1 MELKGK
7 IWSRARLSRDARF
20 DGRFFIAVRTSRVY
34 CRPICPAP
42 TCHEENVR
50 YYSTAA
56 AAAEAGYRP
65 CLRCRPECAPGTAAW
80 QGTSNSVSRALR
92 LISES
97 GLEHGGVERLAE
109 KLGLGSRHLRRLFLR
124 HLGATPLAVE
134 QTRRLHFAKKLID
147 ETRLPMGEIALA
159 AGYGSVR
166 RFNAELRKTYKRTPR
181 EIRAL
186 SRIASRHT
194 DNEYVFRLPFRP
206 PLDWPGMLAFLAPRA
221 TPGVEF
227 VDHAAS
233 CYRRTIH
240 MEGHNGICEVSLHPG
255 GNALK
260 VSIHFPETRLLFA
273 IVERMRS
280 MFDLDADW
288 REITACLKTDPLL
301 RPLLLQS
308 PGLRPPGCWNGF
320 ELAVRA
326 ILGQQV
332 TVKGATTLTGRLVEK
347 FGKALHAASPG
358 RLTSRS
364 AAGDTPGLTHI
375 FPVPEAIA
383 EADVASIGLP
393 AARAESIR
401 AIARAVAANRISF
414 TGVVDAV
421 EFRRQLCELP
431 GIGPWTAE
439 YVAMRALRDPDA
451 FPSSDLGLLK
461 AAAIESPRELEARAE
476 PWRPWRAYAAMCLW
490 NGLGNGLGNS
500 LGSSLDQG
508 LKNKP
513 VLMKTAGKREQ
524 KTPLEQPGRV
534 ASA

>member
-1 MELKGK
+1 MPSTGEHTQQR
-7 IWSRARLSRDARF
+7 SR
-20 DGRFFIAVRTSRVY
+20 
-34 CRPICPAP
+34 P
-42 TCHEENVR
+42 
-50 YYSTAA
+50 
-56 AAAEAGYRP
+56 
-65 CLRCRPECAPGTAAW
+65 
-80 QGTSNSVSRALR
+80 
-92 LISES
+92 
-97 GLEHGGVERLAE
+97 
-109 KLGLGSRHLRRLFLR
+109 
-124 HLGATPLAVE
+124 
-134 QTRRLHFAKKLID
+134 
-147 ETRLPMGEIALA
+147 
-159 AGYGSVR
+159 
-166 RFNAELRKTYKRTPR
+166 
-181 EIRAL
+181 
-186 SRIASRHT
+186 RHT
-194 DNEYVFRLPFRP
+194 
-206 PLDWPGMLAFLAPRA
+206 
-221 TPGVEF
+221 
-227 VDHAAS
+227 H
-233 CYRRTIH
+233 
-240 MEGHNGICEVSLHPG
+240 
-255 GNALK
+255 
-260 VSIHFPETRLLFA
+260 
-273 IVERMRS
+273 
-280 MFDLDADW
+280 
-288 REITACLKTDPLL
+288 

-490 NGLGNGLGNS
+490 NGLGNGLGNR
-500 LGSSLDQG
+500 LGGSLDQG